1 MKKIPKHKK
10 STKQTDANRL
20 NPELIAL
27 LDKSIGKNTNPNR
40 DTKKILA
47 EIRMMRKKFKGPM
60 TLEEMNKAKREG
72 LP

>member
-27 LDKSIGKNTNPNR
+27 LDKSIGKNTR
-40 DTKKILA
+40 SH
-47 EIRMMRKKFKGPM
+47 FKTP
-60 TLEEMNKAKREG
+60 L
-72 LP
+72 